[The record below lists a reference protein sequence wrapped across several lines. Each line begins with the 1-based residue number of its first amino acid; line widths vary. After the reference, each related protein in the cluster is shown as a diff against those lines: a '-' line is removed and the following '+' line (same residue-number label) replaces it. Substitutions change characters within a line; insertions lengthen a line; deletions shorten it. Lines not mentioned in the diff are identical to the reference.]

1 MTQTATERKGARI
14 AVNQCTPCND
24 NDRHSDKNGML
35 TRNYSSD
42 ETASVREISPSQ
54 RQEPNNAIRVHTERW
69 TTMVLC
75 HQCQRATDLSRDV
88 QYCGACEHIRP
99 IVPILAKNVCCCGDT
114 RAASMANML
123 ASAAPGGPEWEILH

>member
-1 MTQTATERKGARI
+1 MTQTATERKQARI

-24 NDRHSDKNGML
+24 NGRRSGKNGVF
-35 TRNYSSD
+35 TRNCSSNAH
-42 ETASVREISPSQ
+42 EREIPQSQ

-75 HQCQRATDLSRDV
+75 HQCQRATDLSRHV

-99 IVPILAKNVCCCGDT
+99 IVPILAENVCCCGDT

-123 ASAAPGGPEWEILH
+123 ASAAPGGPE